1 MESRPAIKNLGELLA
16 DKANRYGEKIFLYF
30 KEKEVSFRDL
40 DAISGCFA
48 SGLRKLGLEKGDKV
62 CLLLLNIPE
71 FIYSFFGIV
80 RIGAVEVPV
89 NALLKPP
96 EVAFIAENSDSKALI
111 TVPAFRPY
119 VDYLREHA
127 PNVRHIIMIGE
138 AEDTE
143 IAFESLLSNEGAPED
158 AGFSGEDE
166 AGIIYTSGTTG
177 YPKGVVLTHHNY
189 LVNAEQL
196 MNAAQ
201 IGDNDRFCCIL
212 PLFHVNAQLVT
223 MLGPMTAG
231 ASMILLEKFS
241 PVTFLEDL
249 SRFKATAFSAVPTV
263 YAILNSL
270 PETDEYDL
278 SSLRFC
284 ICGAAPMPVEVF
296 ETFERKFNAFIL
308 EGYGLSEATCA
319 SSVNPL
325 GGKRKI
331 GSIGLPLAGQAMKI
345 ASDSGEASVREIGEI
360 IVQGDV
366 VMKEYYK
373 NPEATANAV
382 RNGWLHTGDLGYKDE
397 DGYFFIVGRKK
408 EMIIRGGE
416 NIYPK
421 EVEEA
426 LYRFPGVAEAAVVG
440 LPDPVWGEEVYA
452 FVVPEANAA
461 LQVESLMAF
470 LKENVAD
477 YKCPKAIYTRESLPK
492 TATGKIRKV
501 KIAEE
506 FARKGTE

>member
-189 LVNAEQL
+189 LGIYNRR
-196 MNAAQ
+196 NH
-201 IGDNDRFCCIL
+201 C
-212 PLFHVNAQLVT
+212 
-223 MLGPMTAG
+223 AG
-231 ASMILLEKFS
+231 
-241 PVTFLEDL
+241 
-249 SRFKATAFSAVPTV
+249 
-263 YAILNSL
+263 
-270 PETDEYDL
+270 
-278 SSLRFC
+278 
-284 ICGAAPMPVEVF
+284 
-296 ETFERKFNAFIL
+296 
-308 EGYGLSEATCA
+308 
-319 SSVNPL
+319 
-325 GGKRKI
+325 
-331 GSIGLPLAGQAMKI
+331 
-345 ASDSGEASVREIGEI
+345 
-360 IVQGDV
+360 
-366 VMKEYYK
+366 
-373 NPEATANAV
+373 
-382 RNGWLHTGDLGYKDE
+382 
-397 DGYFFIVGRKK
+397 
-408 EMIIRGGE
+408 
-416 NIYPK
+416 
-421 EVEEA
+421 
-426 LYRFPGVAEAAVVG
+426 
-440 LPDPVWGEEVYA
+440 
-452 FVVPEANAA
+452 
-461 LQVESLMAF
+461 
-470 LKENVAD
+470 
-477 YKCPKAIYTRESLPK
+477 
-492 TATGKIRKV
+492 
-501 KIAEE
+501 
-506 FARKGTE
+506 